1 METYIFLGLSVA
13 VSVVAFFLKRIKE
26 EVDVQKAKNAKLEIG
41 VARHYEK
48 IRNIEKLAE
57 DRRED
62 VKRRRRDKRKRICQG
77 ATCICRQSNS
87 FGWYCGVGILGNR

>member
-13 VSVVAFFLKRIKE
+13 VSVIGFFLKRIKE

-48 IRNIEKLAE
+48 IRNIEKLAK

-62 VKRRRRDKRKRICQG
+62 VKRIFELIGKK
-77 ATCICRQSNS
+77 
-87 FGWYCGVGILGNR
+87 

>member
-13 VSVVAFFLKRIKE
+13 VSVIGFFLKRINE
-26 EVDVQKAKNAKLEIG
+26 EVDVQKAKNEQLEIG

-62 VKRRRRDKRKRICQG
+62 VKRIFELIGKK
-77 ATCICRQSNS
+77 
-87 FGWYCGVGILGNR
+87 

>member
-13 VSVVAFFLKRIKE
+13 VSVIGFFLKRIKE

-48 IRNIEKLAE
+48 IRNLEKLAE

-62 VKRRRRDKRKRICQG
+62 VKNLFKRIEDK
-77 ATCICRQSNS
+77 
-87 FGWYCGVGILGNR
+87 

>member
-13 VSVVAFFLKRIKE
+13 VSVIGFFLKRIKE

-62 VKRRRRDKRKRICQG
+62 VKRIFELIGKK
-77 ATCICRQSNS
+77 
-87 FGWYCGVGILGNR
+87 

>member
-26 EVDVQKAKNAKLEIG
+26 EVDVQTAKNAKLEIG

-62 VKRRRRDKRKRICQG
+62 VKRIFELIGKK
-77 ATCICRQSNS
+77 
-87 FGWYCGVGILGNR
+87 

>member
-13 VSVVAFFLKRIKE
+13 VSVIGFFLKRIKE
-26 EVDVQKAKNAKLEIG
+26 DVDMQKAKNAKLEIG

-62 VKRRRRDKRKRICQG
+62 VKRIFELIGKK
-77 ATCICRQSNS
+77 
-87 FGWYCGVGILGNR
+87 

>member
-13 VSVVAFFLKRIKE
+13 VSVIGFFLKRIKE

-62 VKRRRRDKRKRICQG
+62 VKRI
-77 ATCICRQSNS
+77 
-87 FGWYCGVGILGNR
+87 FELLGKK

>member
-13 VSVVAFFLKRIKE
+13 VSVIGFFLKRIKE
-26 EVDVQKAKNAKLEIG
+26 DVDVQKAKNAKLEIG

-62 VKRRRRDKRKRICQG
+62 VKRIFELIGKK
-77 ATCICRQSNS
+77 
-87 FGWYCGVGILGNR
+87 

>member
-13 VSVVAFFLKRIKE
+13 VSVIGFFLKRIKE

-48 IRNIEKLAE
+48 IRTLEKLAE
-57 DRRED
+57 DRRDD
-62 VKRRRRDKRKRICQG
+62 VKRIFELIGKK
-77 ATCICRQSNS
+77 
-87 FGWYCGVGILGNR
+87 

>member
-1 METYIFLGLSVA
+1 VETYIFLGLSVA
-13 VSVVAFFLKRIKE
+13 VSVIGFFLKRIKE

-62 VKRRRRDKRKRICQG
+62 VKRIFELIGKK
-77 ATCICRQSNS
+77 
-87 FGWYCGVGILGNR
+87 

>member
-13 VSVVAFFLKRIKE
+13 VSVIGFFLKRIKE
-26 EVDVQKAKNAKLEIG
+26 DVDVQKAKNSKLEIG

-62 VKRRRRDKRKRICQG
+62 VKNLFKRLEGK
-77 ATCICRQSNS
+77 
-87 FGWYCGVGILGNR
+87 

>member
-26 EVDVQKAKNAKLEIG
+26 EVAVQKAKNAKVEIG

-62 VKRRRRDKRKRICQG
+62 VKRIFELIGKK
-77 ATCICRQSNS
+77 
-87 FGWYCGVGILGNR
+87 

>member
-13 VSVVAFFLKRIKE
+13 VSVIGFFLKRIKE
-26 EVDVQKAKNAKLEIG
+26 DVDVQKSKNEKLEIG

-62 VKRRRRDKRKRICQG
+62 VKRIFELIGKK
-77 ATCICRQSNS
+77 
-87 FGWYCGVGILGNR
+87 